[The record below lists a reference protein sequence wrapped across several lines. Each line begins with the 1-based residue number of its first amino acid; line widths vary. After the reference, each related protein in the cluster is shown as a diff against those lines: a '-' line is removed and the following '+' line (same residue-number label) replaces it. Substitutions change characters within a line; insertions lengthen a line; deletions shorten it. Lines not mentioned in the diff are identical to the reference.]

1 METAMTLAQPA
12 ASPALALNHLNLVVD
27 NLDAATEFMQRCLD
41 FQLLERKGQALAV
54 LGDGA
59 GFVLVLSSRQAFG
72 GAAPPRYP
80 EGFHLGFVLR
90 SPAEVDQMH
99 ARLDA
104 GGVRLEHPPRTA
116 RGAYAFYFHALDGLL
131 FEVSCP
137 L

>member
-1 METAMTLAQPA
+1 MEIMMSFAQPA

-27 NLDAATEFMQRCLD
+27 NLEAATEFMQRCLD
-41 FQLLERKGQALAV
+41 FQVLERKGQALAV

-72 GAAPPRYP
+72 GAEPPRYP

-90 SPAEVDQMH
+90 SAAEVDQMH
-99 ARLDA
+99 ARLGAA
-104 GGVRLEHPPRTA
+104 GVSLGQPPRPA